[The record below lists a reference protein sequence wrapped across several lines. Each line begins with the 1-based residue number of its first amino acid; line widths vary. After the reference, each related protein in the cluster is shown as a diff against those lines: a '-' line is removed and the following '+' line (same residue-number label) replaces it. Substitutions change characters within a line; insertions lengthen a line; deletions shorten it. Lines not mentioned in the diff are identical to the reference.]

1 MRTSDVYL
9 ASVCLA
15 LGYKLETVDR
25 KDPRHM
31 QFEFSVETKTGVLGA
46 LQSDLLEKV
55 ETEWAN
61 RTLTVNAFDF
71 SEAIKR
77 MKSLIHSS

>member
-1 MRTSDVYL
+1 MITSDVYL
-9 ASVCLA
+9 ASACLA

-31 QFEFSVETKTGVLGA
+31 KFEFSETGFQSENLPNA
-46 LQSDLLEKV
+46 LPLLDSI
-55 ETEWAN
+55 ETQWAN

>member
-1 MRTSDVYL
+1 MTTSDVYL
-9 ASVCLA
+9 ASACLA

-31 QFEFSVETKTGVLGA
+31 KFEFSETGFQSENLPSVLP
-46 LQSDLLEKV
+46 LLDSI
-55 ETEWAN
+55 ETQWAN

-71 SEAIKR
+71 AEAIKR
-77 MKSLIHSS
+77 MKSIIHSS